1 MPEWTDKSK
10 AELVKQYLAQNPTPK
25 TTTEIMEKLA
35 PDFDATINGVRR
47 ILGAADAYVKVES
60 ASKATATTTGEK
72 KETKQESLDRLTGEI
87 EALGLEA
94 DDTIVSKLTGKAA
107 AYFADVIKKATAEE
121 ED

>member
-10 AELVKQYLAQNPTPK
+10 AELVKQYLAEKPTAK

-35 PDFDATINGVRR
+35 PDFDATVNGVRR
-47 ILGAADAYVKVES
+47 ILDNAKVYVKVDPV
-60 ASKATATTTGEK
+60 KATSTSSSTEK

-94 DDTIVSKLTGKAA
+94 DDTIVSKLTGKAG
-107 AYFADVIKKATAEE
+107 AYFADVLKKATNEE
-121 ED
+121 

>member
-1 MPEWTDKSK
+1 MAEWTKENK
-10 AELVKQYLAQNPTPK
+10 AELVKQYLAENPTPK
-25 TTTEIMEKLA
+25 TTTEILEKLA
-35 PDFDATINGVRR
+35 PEFDATVNGVRR
-47 ILGAADAYVKVES
+47 ILGAADVYVKVDPV
-60 ASKATATTTGEK
+60 KAKSTTSTGEK

-107 AYFADVIKKATAEE
+107 AYFADVLKKATTE